1 MFEYLRGKLTEAS
14 VEKAVVDISGLGY
27 RLHIPFSNFA
37 KLPAIGHEVF
47 FYISSYIR
55 EDCHKNFGFLTR
67 EERDLFEEFLA
78 ISGVGPKTALALV
91 GHLELADLYFA
102 IAQKNIALLCKI
114 PGIGKKTAERLVVE
128 LKDRPRKQNFSA
140 PSGKGK
146 IAEDAVSAL
155 VNLGYQPLR
164 AQKAV
169 KNALDG
175 GQDKLELAQ
184 LITASLRHI

>member
-1 MFEYLRGKLTEAS
+1 MT
-14 VEKAVVDISGLGY
+14 AVGQEDLFCIT
-27 RLHIPFSNFA
+27 R
-37 KLPAIGHEVF
+37 
-47 FYISSYIR
+47 YIR
-55 EDCHKNFGFLTR
+55 EDCNKNFGFLAR

-146 IAEDAVSAL
+146 VAEDAVSAL

-169 KNALDG
+169 KNALDSSK
-175 GQDKLELAQ
+175 DTVELSQ